1 MTRSPAQSPIDE
13 TEDQAVMHIRRA
25 EAAIAGLR
33 TQFVSWARADLDLI
47 NDHFARAETAPSAAV
62 RNASLESLRC
72 IAHNIKGQGGTFGCN
87 GLSAAAA
94 ELDALLKRRQEASVL
109 QQVHQLIARLNAA
122 YDTETA

>member
-1 MTRSPAQSPIDE
+1 MALLKSTPERLFSDDMTAL
-13 TEDQAVMHIRRA
+13 HIQRA
-25 EAAIAGLR
+25 EAAIAGLKA
-33 TQFVSWARADLDLI
+33 QFAEWVRADLASIDV
-47 NDHFARAETAPSAAV
+47 HFRAAAE
-62 RNASLESLRC
+62 ASSPAICGQHLEELRR